1 MVWIA
6 KTYAHN
12 SIIKCDYNAAITCM
26 AVLWTAWIRC
36 VMTILGAQLK
46 SRISKITL
54 DFLSDV
60 FFCFFLVFVLAIF
73 SVLKKCCDYMCRNG
87 GVSNNTEWIGL
98 TLVPFFYR
106 EHCPSNIK
114 IGMKDMLFHT
124 HVYFIMPCSYNI
136 RPLYIS

>member
-1 MVWIA
+1 MYGRSMDGMD
-6 KTYAHN
+6 KM
-12 SIIKCDYNAAITCM
+12 CDDHPWCT
-26 AVLWTAWIRC
+26 T
-36 VMTILGAQLK
+36 
-46 SRISKITL
+46 KITNIENN
-54 DFLSDV
+54 FGLSFRRF